1 MEFLT
6 YDEEDESDFSL
17 SYIKII
23 YLDLSSIRYN
33 HKIPIV
39 FETKECNFRK
49 YNTTEE
55 QKLDWTCMGLPY
67 KSTLVAEGE
76 RLLSEM
82 STKRFFKFRI

>member
-1 MEFLT
+1 MTMEFLT
-6 YDEEDESDFSL
+6 YDEEDESVFSL
-17 SYIKII
+17 SYVKII

-55 QKLDWTCMGLPY
+55 QKLSLTGHVWDFPTRVHWSL
-67 KSTLVAEGE
+67 KE
-76 RLLSEM
+76 RDC
-82 STKRFFKFRI
+82 